1 LAAKE
6 LFVEGY
12 GGDVGCVEVSAK
24 NGKGVDELLDRIL
37 LEAEVLELR
46 ANPNKPAIGTVVEA
60 HKDQGRG
67 IVCTLLVQEGT
78 LQQGD
83 VIICGHAYGSV
94 RQIFSDTLKVLDSAT
109 PSTPVLVTG
118 LNDVPLSGE
127 RFHVLDSI
135 KHAAEIAEQRAM
147 RMRQEGL
154 VKRTHV
160 TLETLSDMLAQG
172 AIASLKLVL
181 KVDVQGSLAPLR
193 NAVSELSTPDARIDI
208 IHDGVGA
215 INETDV
221 LLSDTSDA
229 IAIGFGVTA
238 DPGAR
243 RLAEERG
250 VDIRTYNIIYQIV
263 DDVRLALEG
272 LLKPIEREVIQGHA
286 TVRQTFKIS
295 KIGTIAGCFVQDG
308 ILQRNSMVRLLR
320 DAKPVWSGKLA
331 SLKRVKDD
339 AKEVRSGF
347 ECGIKLDGY
356 DDIKQ
361 GDTIEAYTTEQVKRT
376 LEDKK

>member
-1 LAAKE
+1 
-6 LFVEGY
+6 
-12 GGDVGCVEVSAK
+12 
-24 NGKGVDELLDRIL
+24 
-37 LEAEVLELR
+37 
-46 ANPNKPAIGTVVEA
+46 
-60 HKDQGRG
+60 
-67 IVCTLLVQEGT
+67 
-78 LQQGD
+78 
-83 VIICGHAYGSV
+83 
-94 RQIFSDTLKVLDSAT
+94 
-109 PSTPVLVTG
+109 TPVLGTG

-172 AIASLKLVL
+172 AVASLKLVL
-181 KVDVQGSLAPLR
+181 KVDVQGSLTPLR
-193 NAVSELSTPDARIDI
+193 NAVGELSSGDARIDI
-208 IHDGVGA
+208 LHDGVGA

-221 LLSDTSDA
+221 LLADASDA
-229 IAIGFGVTA
+229 IVLGFGVTA

-295 KIGTIAGCFVQDG
+295 KIGTI
-308 ILQRNSMVRLLR
+308 
-320 DAKPVWSGKLA
+320 
-331 SLKRVKDD
+331 
-339 AKEVRSGF
+339 
-347 ECGIKLDGY
+347 
-356 DDIKQ
+356 
-361 GDTIEAYTTEQVKRT
+361 
-376 LEDKK
+376 